1 MNFSLRDD
9 KVVNRI
15 EKRSNGLEKLHLS
28 SVSLLKSDRA
38 CVCVSVS
45 VSGKE
50 EMPVKGNILAHGCFP
65 PMTSHYSHLRQ
76 KQRCGLSCAV
86 IMKCHKQMW
95 GLVNQPPLPPPPPP
109 HTHPHEQASV
119 ETGNTFLKFKFS
131 VCEFWW
137 WNRATSFLDVV
148 LFPSWIVKVFS
159 WSRAVFWCNKD
170 VFSLTLEAY
179 QNLFFSW
186 ICARKDRQQSTSG
199 TDTRSICWEIRK
211 C

>member
-38 CVCVSVS
+38 CVCASVS

-109 HTHPHEQASV
+109 HTHPHEQDCGMLLLRL
-119 ETGNTFLKFKFS
+119 EIL
-131 VCEFWW
+131 FWSL
-137 WNRATSFLDVV
+137 SFLSVSFDGGTGPPV
-148 LFPSWIVKVFS
+148 SW
-159 WSRAVFWCNKD
+159 
-170 VFSLTLEAY
+170 T
-179 QNLFFSW
+179 LFFF
-186 ICARKDRQQSTSG
+186 RPG
-199 TDTRSICWEIRK
+199 L
-211 C
+211 